1 MKIKIASAVAATFA
15 LLPLAA
21 QSEGISYTYVE
32 AAYVETDIDGI
43 SRNADG
49 YALRGSIAI
58 TDTVFMFAGYA
69 DQGIGAFDF
78 EAYNIGAGYAWP
90 LTSRTDLYGKVSY
103 VKAEASGFGFSGDDD
118 GFGLGIG
125 VRHLVTDQFEL
136 EAAVSYVDLSDSGD
150 DTALGIGARWHFTP
164 QFSVGAEASFAD
176 DAKSY
181 GVGLRWSFGS

>member
-1 MKIKIASAVAATFA
+1 MKLKIASAVAATLA

-32 AAYVETDIDGI
+32 AAYVETDIDGV

-49 YALRGSIAI
+49 YALRGSIGI
-58 TDTVFMFAGYA
+58 TDNVFMFAGYT
-69 DQGIGAFDF
+69 DQSIGPLDF
-78 EAYNIGAGYAWP
+78 EIYNIGAGYAWS
-90 LTSRTDLYGKVSY
+90 LTPRTDLYGKVSY
-103 VKAEASGFGFSGDDD
+103 VRAELSGPGFGGNDD

-164 QFSVGAEASFAD
+164 QFSLGAEASFAD

-181 GVGLRWSFGS
+181 GVGLRWSFGR

>member
-1 MKIKIASAVAATFA
+1 MKLKIASAVAATLA
-15 LLPLAA
+15 VLPLAA
-21 QSEGISYTYVE
+21 QSAGISYTYVE

-49 YALRGSIAI
+49 YALRGSIGI
-58 TDTVFMFAGYA
+58 TDNVFVFAGYA
-69 DQGIGAFDF
+69 DQSIGNFDF
-78 EAYNIGAGYAWP
+78 ETYNVGAGYAWP
-90 LTSRTDLYGKVSY
+90 LTSRTHLYGKASY

-164 QFSVGAEASFAD
+164 QFSLGAEAGFAD
-176 DAKSY
+176 DAKTY